1 MPQQILVRV
10 RDISKDEHGHPTEL
24 TDTERVI
31 TFRAYQYTQ
40 QNFKLLEQVIEDGFD
55 ENGQQK
61 YKAVPGNPN
70 LPPEFRTT
78 VQSVASHA
86 ADSRELEQSV
96 SRETETTQQR
106 RGPGRPKA
114 NQDAIEHTA

>member
-40 QNFKLLEQVIEDGFD
+40 QNFQLIEQVVEDGLD

-61 YKAVPGNPN
+61 YKSVPGNPN

-78 VQSVASHA
+78 VQSDAGHA
-86 ADSRELEQSV
+86 ADARG
-96 SRETETTQQR
+96 TDATTTQQR

-114 NQDAIEHTA
+114 NQEPIEHTA

>member
-1 MPQQILVRV
+1 MQQQILVRV

-86 ADSRELEQSV
+86 ADSRELEQPV
-96 SRETETTQQR
+96 STETTQQR

-114 NQDAIEHTA
+114 NQDVIEHTA